1 MMVHFGPLGIWLMM
15 YVDVTNCV
23 AVIDILLL
31 IISFAFVVS
40 DALIPY

>member
-1 MMVHFGPLGIWLMM
+1 MMVHFGPLGIWLM
-15 YVDVTNCV
+15 YVVVTYCF

>member
-1 MMVHFGPLGIWLMM
+1 MMVHFGPLGIWLM
-15 YVDVTNCV
+15 YVVV
-23 AVIDILLL
+23 AYCFVVIDNLSL